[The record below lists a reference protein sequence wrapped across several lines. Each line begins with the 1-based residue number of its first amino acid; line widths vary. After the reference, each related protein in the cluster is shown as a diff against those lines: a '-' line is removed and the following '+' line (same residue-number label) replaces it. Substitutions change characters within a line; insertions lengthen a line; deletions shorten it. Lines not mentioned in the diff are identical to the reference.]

1 MFAKDFG
8 EGRLYDID
16 VVGSDIAPAV
26 AERSERGVGVIT
38 VVVIDP
44 VNAYCLASKI
54 IPTSSRHAS
63 SPKSLQ
69 SIRARSPSIRAYT
82 HSFTF
87 ASFVFDSIL
96 LTTAG

>member
-44 VNAYCLASKI
+44 ETRQVPGVSEERGRL
-54 IPTSSRHAS
+54 
-63 SPKSLQ
+63 
-69 SIRARSPSIRAYT
+69 
-82 HSFTF
+82 
-87 ASFVFDSIL
+87 
-96 LTTAG
+96 